1 MKPSKYQLAILDW
14 LENGNG
20 NATCNAVAGAGKST
34 TLKLAAQQ
42 LEQQGISPNEVKI
55 IVFGKQNSLDLI
67 AKFGKQWKESIKTLH
82 SAGFKILQEE
92 IGRFRR
98 DERVKTGKYR
108 AIAEDLEYLGKKRS
122 TDKGR
127 LIAQKVIEKPDPF
140 LTLIDLVRLTLSDA
154 EPDSLSKIV
163 KHYNLE
169 GIYNLERVSQA
180 IARILR
186 VGEEQ
191 ALDHQIDYTDM
202 IWLPVK
208 WELNN
213 KRWFNTSKFVL
224 VDECQDL
231 NAAQLELSLMLA
243 GETGRLLYV
252 GDPRQAI
259 MGFAGADNRS
269 YSKIVER
276 TKATE
281 LPLSIC
287 YRCPGS
293 HIELVKKNFPE
304 IPIEPREDAPFG
316 RIEAIEQADLWAEDK
331 DTHLKVGDMVI
342 SRKTA
347 PLVSLC
353 IRLISKGIA
362 ATVKGKDIGQQIKSD
377 LEAIAEISGFTY
389 SEFHKYADLYR
400 AFKFQTYSDRDNEE
414 QLKENLNDKL
424 EALKTIYSSHPN
436 VKSVEELCHYIDDL
450 FSDEESPV
458 TLSTCHRAKGLEG
471 DRIFIIK
478 PDDMPM
484 TWKNQLAWQSEQENN
499 LLYVALTRS
508 KSDLF
513 IVGTPEWL
521 DLDKPETSDTPE
533 KHSVESNHP
542 PESPLN
548 QTIYESDEDEP
559 EDDSQETENGLQLTD
574 FETIKQALEQLK
586 FDDKCKLL
594 TFLEELVTQEKWDRV
609 IEALEEDAS
618 RSDRAIATVTH
629 TSAPFVAKLRKLLIE
644 QDIID
649 PEDTRIDRRGRRHKP
664 PTSLNCKQLT
674 LHL

>member
-1 MKPSKYQLAILDW
+1 MMKPSKYQLAILDW

-67 AKFGKQWKESIKTLH
+67 AKFGQQWKESIKTLH
-82 SAGFKILQEE
+82 SAGFKILQGE

-98 DERVKTGKYR
+98 DERVRTGKYR

-122 TDKGR
+122 KDKGR

-140 LTLIDLVRLTLSDA
+140 LTLIDLVRLTLSDTGL
-154 EPDSLSKIV
+154 DSLSKIV
-163 KHYNLE
+163 SHYNLE

-208 WELNN
+208 WELN
-213 KRWFNTSKFVL
+213 KRKWFTVYRFVL
-224 VDECQDL
+224 ADECQDL

-243 GETGRLLYV
+243 GEQGRLLYV

-259 MGFAGADNRS
+259 FGFAGADNRS
-269 YSKIVER
+269 YYKIRER
-276 TKATE
+276 TKAAE

-287 YRCPGS
+287 YRCPRS
-293 HIELVKKNFPE
+293 HIKLVNHIFPD
-304 IPIEPREDAPFG
+304 IAIEPREDAPEG
-316 RIEAIEQADLWAEDK
+316 RLEAIEQADLWAENK
-331 DTHLKVGDMVI
+331 DSHLKVGDMVI

-353 IRLISKGIA
+353 IRLIGKGIA

-389 SEFHKYADLYR
+389 REFHKYADLYR
-400 AFKFQTYSDRDNEE
+400 AFKFQTYEGRDNEE

-424 EALKTIYSSHPN
+424 EALKTIYSSHPS
-436 VKSVEELCHYIDDL
+436 VTSVEELCHYIDDL

-471 DRIFIIK
+471 ERIFIIK

-484 TWKNQLAWQSEQENN
+484 TWKNQLAWQSEQEDN

-508 KSDLF
+508 KFDLF
-513 IVGTPEWL
+513 IVGNPDWL
-521 DLDKPETSDTPE
+521 DIDKNQPETSETPE
-533 KHSVESNHP
+533 KQSEELSPP
-542 PESPLN
+542 PELPFD
-548 QTIYESDEDEP
+548 QTIYEPDEDNP
-559 EDDSQETENGLQLTD
+559 EDDLQETEKSLQLTD
-574 FETIKQALEQLK
+574 FEDIKQALVQLK

-594 TFLEELVTQEKWDRV
+594 TFLEDLVTQEKWDRV
-609 IEALEEDAS
+609 IEALEENAI
-618 RSDRAIATVTH
+618 RSDRVIATSTN
-629 TSAPFVAKLRKLLIE
+629 TSAPFVAKVRQTMIE
-644 QDIID
+644 QKVLE
-649 PEDTRIDRRGRRHKP
+649 PEDSRIDKRGRRHKS
-664 PTSLNCKQLT
+664 PTPLGRAA
-674 LHL
+674 H